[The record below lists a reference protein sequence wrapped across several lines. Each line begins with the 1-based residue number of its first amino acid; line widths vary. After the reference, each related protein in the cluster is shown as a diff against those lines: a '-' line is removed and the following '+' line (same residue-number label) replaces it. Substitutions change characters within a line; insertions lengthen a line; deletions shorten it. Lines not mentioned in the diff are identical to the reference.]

1 MPSEEAREW
10 RNSPALPSTPCACS
24 PGSARSETQATAS
37 FPNPRSNEG
46 ITIAE
51 ELVRVI
57 YVGCDVTLE
66 LQLLLGDQLVN
77 LGTLRLQ
84 LSFTIQHQNYLLT
97 ILVFRLCGLL
107 VLLKGMEIV
116 GHKAKTGAVLA
127 ALLDALTDGRQHLT
141 THLQLREDRFLD
153 ARSLFHHRT
162 RPMTTICFSSVFE
175 HT

>member
-1 MPSEEAREW
+1 MPSEEVREW
-10 RNSPALPSTPCACS
+10 RNSPALPSTPCASS

-77 LGTLRLQ
+77 LGTLRLE
-84 LSFTIQHQNYLLT
+84 LDFIIQH
-97 ILVFRLCGLL
+97 
-107 VLLKGMEIV
+107 
-116 GHKAKTGAVLA
+116 
-127 ALLDALTDGRQHLT
+127 
-141 THLQLREDRFLD
+141 
-153 ARSLFHHRT
+153 
-162 RPMTTICFSSVFE
+162 
-175 HT
+175 